1 MKKLLGLLSL
11 AIVSLY
17 LVSGATE
24 AIAQG
29 KKSTTKQGTI
39 ELIQSKD
46 GKYRFSIRDAD
57 GKYLAGSPVGHATE
71 KEAREAVEDL
81 KAVIGTAKYVSKKTE
96 AKEDKEKDGGKDK

>member
-24 AIAQG
+24 ALAQN
-29 KKSTTKQGTI
+29 KKTGKQGTI

-46 GKYRFSIRDAD
+46 GKYRFSIRDSE

-96 AKEDKEKDGGKDK
+96 TKEKKEKDGGKDK